1 MFHRLANLSESSS
14 FFLFG
19 PRGTGK
25 SFLLSKR
32 FGNSEAFYINLLKPS
47 LVLEYQRDPSRLKR
61 MVESISHS
69 TEWIIIDE
77 VQKVPEL
84 LDVVHDL
91 IESTEKK
98 FALTGSSARK
108 LKRGAAN
115 LLAGRAFVYKLFPL
129 TFFELNN
136 TAPLLELL
144 SWGTLP
150 KIFSFTNVSDKKK
163 YLRAYCGTYLKE
175 EIKEEQIVRNVEPFI
190 NFLEVASQCD
200 GTIINYA
207 KIGRDVGVD
216 TKTVQ
221 SFYQILEDTLLGFK
235 LDPFH
240 ESFRKRQNKNPK
252 FYFFDTGVSRA
263 LARTINLP
271 LQPGTYEYGKR
282 FEQLFISN
290 CIALNHYFEKDFRFS
305 YLRTKD
311 DFEIDLIIER
321 PGLPRVFL
329 EIKSTDSIQIAD
341 FAMLESFSKDFPDET
356 YIVAS
361 CDPVPNHRGS
371 IRFKHYLEILKEIF
385 MSDF

>member
-1 MFHRLANLSESSS
+1 MFHRLVNPSESSS

-25 SFLLSKR
+25 SFLLYER
-32 FGNSEAFYINLLKPS
+32 FKNSGALYINLLKPS

-61 MVESISHS
+61 IVENSTPS

-91 IESTEKK
+91 IETTDKK

-136 TAPLLELL
+136 TASLLDLL

-150 KIFSFTNVSDKKK
+150 KIFSFTNESDKKK

-175 EIKEEQIVRNVEPFI
+175 EIKEEQIVRSVDPFI
-190 NFLEVASQCD
+190 NFLEVATQCD
-200 GTIINYA
+200 GTIINYT

-252 FYFFDTGVSRA
+252 FYFFDSGVSRA

-271 LQPGTYEYGKR
+271 LQLGSYEYGNR

-290 CIALNHYFEKDFRFS
+290 CLALNHYFEKDFRFS

-311 DFEIDLIIER
+311 DFEIDLVIER
-321 PGLPRVFL
+321 PGLSRIFL
-329 EIKSTDSIQIAD
+329 EIKSTVSIQIAD
-341 FAMLESFSKDFPDET
+341 FAALESFAKDFPHET

-361 CDPVPNHRGS
+361 CDPTPNQRGP
-371 IRFKHYLEILKEIF
+371 ILFKHYLEVLKEIF
-385 MSDF
+385 MGD